1 MTRNT
6 RTLRALLLDLD
17 GTLADTAPDLAAA
30 LNAVR
35 VEEGYAPLSLD
46 EIRAFVSH
54 GAPQLVRL
62 GFGEDLIE
70 DEFERLRLRLLDH
83 YSQAVCTHTT
93 LFPGFDVVLR
103 SLEEQGHRW
112 GVVTNKPGWLT
123 DPLMAALGLTG
134 RAASIISGDT
144 LAQRK
149 PHPAP
154 LLHAAEQIEVEAEAC
169 IYVGDA
175 RRDIEA
181 GLAAGMYTVAVRW
194 GYIPPGDSADDWD
207 AHRVIDQ
214 PAELMELLM
223 QTDGGVTDGL
233 ATIPLA

>member
-1 MTRNT
+1 MTRDT

-35 VEEGYAPLSLD
+35 VEEGFGPLSLD
-46 EIRAFVSH
+46 EIRGFVSH

-70 DEFERLRLRLLDH
+70 HEFERLRQRLLDH
-83 YSQAVCTHTT
+83 YSQSVCAHTT
-93 LFPGFDVVLR
+93 LFNGFDALLH
-103 SLEEQGHRW
+103 SLEERGQHW

-123 DPLMAALGLTG
+123 DPLMAALGLTA
-134 RAASIISGDT
+134 RAGSVVSGDT

-154 LLHAAEQIEVEAEAC
+154 LLHAAAQIGVEAEAC

-194 GYIPPGDSADDWD
+194 GYIPPGDSADEWD
-207 AHRVIDQ
+207 AHRVIDE
-214 PAELMELLM
+214 PGELMELLID
-223 QTDGGVTDGL
+223 TDSGAADGL

>member
-1 MTRNT
+1 MNNANP
-6 RTLRALLLDLD
+6 LSSLLLDLD

-35 VEEGYAPLSLD
+35 IEEGFSPLSLD
-46 EIRAFVSH
+46 EIRSFVSH

-62 GFGEDLIE
+62 GFGEALIE
-70 DEFERLRLRLLDH
+70 EEFERLRGRLLDH
-83 YSQAVCTHTT
+83 YSRAVCTHTR
-93 LFPGFDVVLR
+93 LFPGFDRLLGE
-103 SLEEQGHRW
+103 LETRGGRW

-123 DPLMAALGLTG
+123 EPLMAELGLSD
-134 RAASIISGDT
+134 RAGSIVSGDT
-144 LAQRK
+144 LEHRK

-154 LLHAAEQIEVEAEAC
+154 LLLAAEQMQVEAEAC

-207 AHRVIDQ
+207 AHRVIDE
-214 PAELMELLM
+214 PGELMDILSEM
-223 QTDGGVTDGL
+223 DG
-233 ATIPLA
+233 